1 MTINFQQVNNNNPFV
16 VGQIG
21 GSYNTGVSVG
31 DIEELYNLLGYAE
44 SEDMASQLLSTAGFS
59 LTFATPEI
67 IKSIQYRDDVR
78 AAYQIATNVT
88 ENKFEQFNLS
98 NRFED
103 LLIGET
109 KAYNAAQDGKNWFTR
124 IFSIMRRDGSNNTN
138 NNKLTKETAKN
149 NKATTNMATNGV
161 VHQALKITKDSNGK
175 VNINLDGFSTIE
187 TKPATPTADAV
198 NQTVTGDTAT
208 KTIKDKMQTVAQKLA
223 GTANVPP
230 DNINNLSDLAKIEDT
245 KINTAAEK
253 AAENAKSAAEKAAEN
268 AKVGKAASASVSN
281 IKSVSKSV
289 TKEAFS
295 GWGIVLT
302 TIMGLFSE
310 LPSITS
316 AFKQNSNEGWKQ
328 LGKSAGTILISDVGC
343 SAAGQILCGTLG
355 FALGGLIGP
364 VGASIGGAIG
374 KTIGA
379 SVGSILGRKL
389 SSWIFGKSS
398 TEKQQEEQLKE
409 EAKAVCSS
417 QMNLQTFL
425 SQAKQ
430 QAAAETDSKKAQQI
444 NAKIKAIESKL
455 NSNIATNITQNVNP
469 FVTAQ

>member
-21 GSYNTGVSVG
+21 ESYNTSVSVG
-31 DIEELYNLLGYAE
+31 DIEELYNLLGYTE
-44 SEDMASQLLSTAGFS
+44 SEDMASQLLSTVGFN
-59 LTFATPEI
+59 LTLGATPEI

-109 KAYNAAQDGKNWFTR
+109 KGYNAAQDEKNWFTR
-124 IFSIMRRDGSNNTN
+124 IFSIMRRDGSNNTDN
-138 NNKLTKETAKN
+138 NMLTKETAKN

-161 VHQALKITKDSNGK
+161 VHQALGITKDATDGTVK
-175 VNINLDGFSTIE
+175 VEGISPIKN
-187 TKPATPTADAV
+187 KPATQTAGAV
-198 NQTVTGDTAT
+198 QPAVAGNTVT
-208 KTIKDKMQTVAQKLA
+208 INNNMQTVAQKLA
-223 GTANVPP
+223 KTAGESSI
-230 DNINNLSDLAKIEDT
+230 DINNLSDLAKIEDKT
-245 KINTAAEK
+245 IETTAKAKLAAETAGNVDK
-253 AAENAKSAAEKAAEN
+253 AL
-268 AKVGKAASASVSN
+268 GKAAKTSVSN

-295 GWGIVLT
+295 GWGIALT

-343 SAAGQILCGTLG
+343 TAAGQILCGTLG

-379 SVGSILGRKL
+379 SVGSVIGRKL

-444 NAKIKAIESKL
+444 NAKIQAIESKL
-455 NSNIATNITQNVNP
+455 NSSIATNITQNVNP

>member
-198 NQTVTGDTAT
+198 KQAVTDNTE
-208 KTIKDKMQTVAQKLA
+208 TIKQNMQTVAKKLA
-223 GTANVPP
+223 DTAGESSIENL
-230 DNINNLSDLAKIEDT
+230 NNLSDLAKIKDDT
-245 KINTAAEK
+245 IETTAKAK
-253 AAENAKSAAEKAAEN
+253 LAAENASNVDKAL
-268 AKVGKAASASVSN
+268 GKAAKASVSN

-295 GWGIVLT
+295 GWGIALT

-379 SVGSILGRKL
+379 SVGSVVGRKL

>member
-1 MTINFQQVNNNNPFV
+1 MTINFQQVNNNPFV

-21 GSYNTGVSVG
+21 GSYNTSVSVG
-31 DIEELYNLLGYAE
+31 DIEELYNLLGYTD

-67 IKSIQYRDDVR
+67 IKSIKYRDDVR

-98 NRFED
+98 NRFAD

-109 KAYNAAQDGKNWFTR
+109 KGYNAAQDGKNRFTR
-124 IFSIMRRDGSNNTN
+124 IFSIMRRNGSNGEI
-138 NNKLTKETAKN
+138 LSKEAAKN
-149 NKATTNMATNGV
+149 NKATTNMATNGT
-161 VHQALKITKDSNGK
+161 VHQALAITKDTNGN
-175 VNINLDGFSTIE
+175 VNISTIE
-187 TKPATPTADAV
+187 TKPAIKTAGAV
-198 NQTVTGDTAT
+198 QQAVTDNTAT
-208 KTIKDKMQTVAQKLA
+208 TTTRIKKNMKTVAQKLA
-223 GTANVPP
+223 QTAGESSSENL
-230 DNINNLSDLAKIEDT
+230 NNLSDLAKIDDNT
-245 KINTAAEK
+245 IN
-253 AAENAKSAAEKAAEN
+253 SAAQKAQSAAQNVQN
-268 AKVGKAASASVSN
+268 AVINEQIGKAAKDSVSN

-289 TKEAFS
+289 AKEAFS
-295 GWGIVLT
+295 GWGIALT
-302 TIMGLFSE
+302 TIMGLFGE

-328 LGKSAGTILISDVGC
+328 LGESVGTILISDVGC
-343 SAAGQILCGTLG
+343 SAAGQILGGTLG

>member
-124 IFSIMRRDGSNNTN
+124 IFSIMRRDGSNNTDN
-138 NNKLTKETAKN
+138 NMLTKKTAKN

-161 VHQALKITKDSNGK
+161 VHQALEITKDSNGK

-187 TKPATPTADAV
+187 TKPATQAAGAV
-198 NQTVTGDTAT
+198 QPAVTENTAT
-208 KTIKDKMQTVAQKLA
+208 IKQNMQTVAQKLA
-223 GTANVPP
+223 GTAGESSTN
-230 DNINNLSDLAKIEDT
+230 NINNLSDLAKINDGTINDT
-245 KINTAAEK
+245 AKAKLALDTADDTTK
-253 AAENAKSAAEKAAEN
+253 AL
-268 AKVGKAASASVSN
+268 GKAASASVYN

-379 SVGSILGRKL
+379 SVGSVVGRKL

>member
-124 IFSIMRRDGSNNTN
+124 IFSIMRRDGS
-138 NNKLTKETAKN
+138 KGGKGQILEKDKAKN
-149 NKATTNMATNGV
+149 NKAITNMATNGE
-161 VHQALKITKDSNGK
+161 VHKALKIRKDSNGK
-175 VNINLDGFSTIE
+175 VNINLKDFSTIE
-187 TKPATPTADAV
+187 TKSATQAAGAVQPA
-198 NQTVTGDTAT
+198 VTDNTE
-208 KTIKDKMQTVAQKLA
+208 TIKQNMQTVAQKLA
-223 GTANVPP
+223 QRAGESSSENL
-230 DNINNLSDLAKIEDT
+230 NNLSDLAKIEDT
-245 KINTAAEK
+245 KINT
-253 AAENAKSAAEKAAEN
+253 AAEKAAEN

-295 GWGIVLT
+295 GWGIALT

-444 NAKIKAIESKL
+444 TAKIQAIESKL